1 MKLNVML
8 GLVASLSFT
17 TVFGAAAFEDN
28 DAALH
33 AAIAASLEGVRDTAA
48 ADDLDAALAASMS
61 EVTFDAPVIKAKLSA
76 RQLAT
81 WFADTTGAIGSG
93 DLRLIHSTLI
103 RLQSL
108 EEAYELT
115 PHQVEQLTDNIT
127 RLVQV
132 VSDLESK
139 AALGSHEAAARSAA
153 RRGVASSAHVTT
165 KPAAATASAPVI
177 SGSSASSAIGAP
189 SKSFAELRA
198 IFNRR

>member
-17 TVFGAAAFEDN
+17 TVFGAAAFEDD

-48 ADDLDAALAASMS
+48 ADLDAALAASMS
-61 EVTFDAPVIKAKLSA
+61 DVTFDAPVIKAKLSA

-139 AALGSHEAAARSAA
+139 AALGSQEAEARSAA
-153 RRGVASSAHVTT
+153 RRSVASSAHVTT
-165 KPAAATASAPVI
+165 KPATATASAPVI

-198 IFNRR
+198 MFDGR